1 MIGLVQLLLIFFFI
15 SFSEIRIRPLKI
27 ESNYVRSVGGPEAVK
42 LKSQR
47 TWKKRASG
55 YYKVV

>member
-1 MIGLVQLLLIFFFI
+1 M
-15 SFSEIRIRPLKI
+15 RIRPLEN

-47 TWKKRASG
+47 TWKKEQVGIIGLS
-55 YYKVV
+55 KDT